1 MIREVPVVGPD
12 RALTIMLEHLDG
24 RTGTC
29 WVGIDGRGGSG
40 KTAFAERV
48 RRLIPDTVVI
58 HVDDFFRAG
67 VDGWDRDG
75 FTTEVVGPVMA
86 GRTGRY
92 RRWNWATQ
100 REGAWLEVAPG
111 GVLVVEGVSATDC
124 RLDIGWEL
132 TVWVDTP
139 AEVRWRRVMERDG
152 EAWRDTWLNV
162 WIPSEDAYV
171 REQRPQD
178 RVDLIV
184 DTTR

>member
-1 MIREVPVVGPD
+1 MIHQAPSVGPD
-12 RALTIMLEHLDG
+12 LALVIMLERLDG
-24 RTGTC
+24 RTETC

-40 KTAFAERV
+40 KTAFAERLH
-48 RRLIPDTVVI
+48 RLIPTAVVI
-58 HVDDFFRAG
+58 HVDDFFRPG
-67 VDGWDRDG
+67 VEGWDRDG
-75 FTTEVVGPVMA
+75 FCTQVVGPVMA

-92 RRWNWATQ
+92 RCWDWAAQ
-100 REGAWLEVAPG
+100 REGEWLDVAPG
-111 GVLVVEGVSATDC
+111 GVLVVEGVSATDR
-124 RLDIGWEL
+124 RLGIGWEL
-132 TVWVDTP
+132 TVWLDTP